1 MKAFIIILILAVVGF
16 VAYTQF
22 FAPLS
27 EEEKEVKELEK
38 RFSLATRMYLGA
50 ERLAGGTGLDT
61 TSDVEEA
68 IRSMNKTR
76 SELVRLQERLQEEAA
91 IERAEKLEA
100 RMKEFY
106 KRNEIFWR
114 D

>member
-1 MKAFIIILILAVVGF
+1 MKAFIILIILAVIGF

-27 EEEKEVKELEK
+27 EEENEVKQLEK

-50 ERLAGGTGLDT
+50 ERIAGGTGLDT

-68 IRSMNKTR
+68 IRSMNKAR
-76 SELVRLQERLQEEAA
+76 SELIRLRERLEEEAA
-91 IERAEKLEA
+91 IKRADKLEA
-100 RMKEFY
+100 KMKEFY
-106 KRNEIFWR
+106 QRNEIFWR
-114 D
+114 